1 MNRFSSMLLTELIRY
16 SLGDKGNQMDMVIQ
30 LIMLLSMQDFI
41 KELLKH
47 TQEIKQFIKQFQ

>member
-30 LIMLLSMQDFI
+30 LIMLQSMKGYT
-41 KELLKH
+41 KEL
-47 TQEIKQFIKQFQ
+47 